1 MDFTLQ
7 IFVAGHWTDCA
18 QIDFNDGFC
27 QWHYQVMY
35 AVEHM
40 RDPLSLADPVDL
52 DLRSARSL
60 PAFL

>member
-1 MDFTLQ
+1 
-7 IFVAGHWTDCA
+7 
-18 QIDFNDGFC
+18 
-27 QWHYQVMY
+27 MY

-52 DLRSARSL
+52 DLRSALSL